1 MPFRRSV
8 LCGNDEISVHRSS
21 PLLLLTVLLQY
32 CQDRMCLVNHHFIK
46 QVFFHAQPDLY
57 AKVDGWRC
65 LDSSRLHYK
74 CEYKESRH
82 CQTLL
87 TGLRPAA
94 YLGRVSTCDWCLVS
108 LFDSDY
114 PDDNWIGRLVGPR
127 SPGPG
132 PHKPDC
138 KTPSVSR
145 VKSAMEL
152 FLRDILS
159 WCWPGTASC
168 LVWPRVGRYLEIW
181 RMPTILINWIQ
192 PPATI
197 TQCTA
202 VSTDNMDICIIVLD
216 WTNTQINSNAQG
228 WFKIIINYIVIVTCT
243 NAHFQALAYNN
254 GVKNGFQGCL
264 CLINNISMSI
274 ISYQS
279 TTTIL
284 CMHQKCPFVHIVQLS
299 RTTGI

>member
-32 CQDRMCLVNHHFIK
+32 CQDRMCPVNLQARIFPARP
-46 QVFFHAQPDLY
+46 VC
-57 AKVDGWRC
+57 DGWW
-65 LDSSRLHYK
+65 LTMPRLFTINI

-114 PDDNWIGRLVGPR
+114 PDDNWIWRLVGPR

-145 VKSAMEL
+145 GKIAMEL
-152 FLRDILS
+152 FFFCHILPWS
-159 WCWPGTASC
+159 RPGTASC
-168 LVWPRVGRYLEIW
+168 LVSRYLEIW

-192 PPATI
+192 PPATL
-197 TQCTA
+197 TQCSV

-216 WTNTQINSNAQG
+216 
-228 WFKIIINYIVIVTCT
+228 
-243 NAHFQALAYNN
+243 
-254 GVKNGFQGCL
+254 
-264 CLINNISMSI
+264 
-274 ISYQS
+274 
-279 TTTIL
+279 
-284 CMHQKCPFVHIVQLS
+284 
-299 RTTGI
+299 